1 MVHLQGQ
8 GEGEARPLARFQKDP
23 PPQGLGEPPGQVE
36 AQARAPG
43 EALEGLKE
51 PWPLFLGHP
60 GAIVLHIEEGLPPQ
74 RLELQDNPAMGVADG
89 VLQEVQ
95 EHLEDPVPVGEG
107 LDRLMGQAAFQK
119 HPPFP
124 GQGGHQ
130 GQGLLGGLPQV
141 QALKPQGNPRLDF
154 GVGQDLFHQAGEA
167 GRLLGQEAGEAP
179 PLRLRQVR
187 MGLQDL
193 RQGPHRGEGGLEL
206 VGYGGQNLVLGL
218 V

>member
-1 MVHLQGQ
+1 
-8 GEGEARPLARFQKDP
+8 
-23 PPQGLGEPPGQVE
+23 
-36 AQARAPG
+36 
-43 EALEGLKE
+43 
-51 PWPLFLGHP
+51 
-60 GAIVLHIEEGLPPQ
+60 
-74 RLELQDNPAMGVADG
+74 MGVADG

-167 GRLLGQEAGEAP
+167 GCLLGQEAGEAP
-179 PLRLRQVR
+179 PLRLQQVR

-218 V
+218 VQGLQALVGLGQLPPRLLEGPGVGPNLPWTPGPPPPEGPLAGPSP